1 MKNRLMFFNI
11 KTIYIYEK
19 KILLFQ
25 KGPLDSRRQRKGV
38 HCHIFFYKR
47 RNSLW

>member
-1 MKNRLMFFNI
+1 MKNRLMFFLH

-25 KGPLDSRRQRKGV
+25 KGPVGQ
-38 HCHIFFYKR
+38 
-47 RNSLW
+47 

>member
-11 KTIYIYEK
+11 RRYIYEK

-25 KGPLDSRRQRKGV
+25 KGPLGQ
-38 HCHIFFYKR
+38 
-47 RNSLW
+47 